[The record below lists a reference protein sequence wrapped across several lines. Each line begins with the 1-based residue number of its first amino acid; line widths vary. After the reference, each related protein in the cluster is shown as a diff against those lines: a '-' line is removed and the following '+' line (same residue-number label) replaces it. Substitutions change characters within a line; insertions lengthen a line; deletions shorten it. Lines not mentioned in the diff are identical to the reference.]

1 MPIATLIML
10 DEHHQFTKYLG
21 QIATIDFVDNKEKRA
36 RVFLRALTK
45 IIKNT
50 VTDRKAVFGWTYSLN
65 KVLVSIRLVE
75 LDGLNTSVILFSK
88 Y

>member
-1 MPIATLIML
+1 MLIATFIML

-21 QIATIDFVDNKEKRA
+21 QIATIDFIDNKEKRS
-36 RVFLRALTK
+36 RIFLRTLTK
-45 IIKNT
+45 IIKDT
-50 VTDRKAVFGWTYSLN
+50 ITDRKAVFGWTYSLN

-75 LDGLNTSVILFSK
+75 LDGLNTGVIFFTK